1 MEELIGQLMA
11 AIDEHSLRLDTALT
25 FDEVRTIAAAEERQ
39 RLAREIHDGVA
50 QEVASLGYLVDDLV
64 ASATDETQRN
74 KLRELRIELTKVV
87 SDLRL
92 SIFDLRSGVD
102 ATAGLGAALSDYVR
116 RVGSRSEMTV
126 HLTLDEAPDRL
137 RRDVESELLRIAQ
150 EAITNARK
158 HSGAENLWV
167 NCRVHPPSVWLEIRD
182 DGDGLGTGRDDSYG
196 IHIMRERAERISA
209 NLQIDGDPSRCGRGT
224 RVIVTLGELSTANQP
239 EEIKGG
245 ETWQALR

>member
-1 MEELIGQLMA
+1 M
-11 AIDEHSLRLDTALT
+11 
-25 FDEVRTIAAAEERQ
+25 
-39 RLAREIHDGVA
+39 
-50 QEVASLGYLVDDLV
+50 
-64 ASATDETQRN
+64 
-74 KLRELRIELTKVV
+74 V

-92 SIFDLRSGVD
+92 SIFDLRSEVD

-116 RVGSRSEMTV
+116 RVGSRSDMTV

-137 RRDVESELLRIAQ
+137 RGDVESEVLRIAQ

-167 NCRVHPPSVWLEIRD
+167 NCQVHPPFVRLEVRD
-182 DGDGLGTGRDDSYG
+182 DGDGLGVGRDDSYG

-209 NLQIDGDPSRCGRGT
+209 HLQMDGDVDRSGSGT
-224 RVIVTLGELSTANQP
+224 RVTLTLGELPTTNHSP
-239 EEIKGG
+239 DIKGE